1 MPEKKRKKMT
11 QRQKDERAA
20 IKKWLQAEGL
30 IPPDKKP
37 LNRRK
42 FAQEVREEFES
53 YDGFQGYR
61 IMEALGWMIPGE
73 LQRNPVTPEQVGVL
87 KLMKIAVELDK
98 FHKKLIEE
106 GRDEYSL
113 EEKWAI
119 VKPILEL

>member
-20 IKKWLQAEGL
+20 IKKRLQAEGL

-53 YDGFQGYR
+53 YDGFQRYR
-61 IMEALGWMIPGE
+61 IVEALGWMIPGE
-73 LQRNPVTPEQVGVL
+73 LQRKTVTPEQVGVL

-98 FHKKLIEE
+98 FYKKLEAE
-106 GRDEYSL
+106 DRSKYSL
-113 EEKWAI
+113 DEVWAI

>member
-1 MPEKKRKKMT
+1 MT
-11 QRQKDERAA
+11 QRQKDERAS
-20 IKKWLQAEGL
+20 I
-30 IPPDKKP
+30 KKP

-53 YDGFQGYR
+53 YDGFQRYR

-98 FHKKLIEE
+98 FHKKLEAE
-106 GRDEYSL
+106 GRAKYSL
-113 EEKWAI
+113 EEEWAI

>member
-1 MPEKKRKKMT
+1 MPETKRKKMT

-20 IKKWLQAEGL
+20 IKKRLQAEGL

-53 YDGFQGYR
+53 YDGFQRYR

-98 FHKKLIEE
+98 FHKKLEAE
-106 GRDEYSL
+106 GRAKYSL
-113 EEKWAI
+113 EEEWAI

>member
-20 IKKWLQAEGL
+20 IKKRLQAEGL

-53 YDGFQGYR
+53 YDGFQRYR
-61 IMEALGWMIPGE
+61 IVEALGWMIPGE
-73 LQRNPVTPEQVGVL
+73 LQKNPVTPEQVGVL

-98 FHKKLIEE
+98 FHKKMEAE
-106 GRDEYSL
+106 GRDKYSL
-113 EEKWAI
+113 EDEWAI